1 MSDPGINSIRSISI
15 DRIEVAN
22 PRTRNPRIFREMVD
36 NIGRV
41 GLKKPITVTLISPAP
56 DERFRLICGQ
66 GRLEAYVMLKQTRIP
81 AVVLDADPA
90 NAMVMSL
97 VENVA
102 RRKPPVWEH
111 VQEIQAL
118 IQRGYS
124 AVEIALKT
132 GLEVEHVE
140 GLRMLIDQGEQHL
153 IVSVEA
159 GTMPLGVALEI
170 AKVNDAGARG
180 VLRQAYETGALR
192 GRKLA
197 IVKRVIDRR
206 RRTGKKVH
214 SGQDQTV
221 EGSVKAMV
229 KEYQDDAARKKAFV
243 DLAVGVNE
251 QMSVITEALFTLLQ
265 SPDLV
270 LLLKNNS
277 LLEMP
282 AQLAQRLIEK
292 GVDISAAS

>member
-1 MSDPGINSIRSISI
+1 
-15 DRIEVAN
+15 
-22 PRTRNPRIFREMVD
+22 
-36 NIGRV
+36 
-41 GLKKPITVTLISPAP
+41 
-56 DERFRLICGQ
+56 
-66 GRLEAYVMLKQTRIP
+66 MLKQTHIP
-81 AVVLDADPA
+81 ALVLDADPA

-102 RRKPPVWEH
+102 RRKPPLWEH
-111 VQEIQAL
+111 IQEIQAL

-124 AVEIALKT
+124 DVEIALKT

-140 GLRMLIDQGEQHL
+140 GMRTLIDQGEQHL

-170 AKVNDAGARG
+170 AKVNDAGVRG

-197 IVKRVIDRR
+197 TVKRVIERR
-206 RRTGKKVH
+206 RRTGKTVQNGK
-214 SGQDQTV
+214 DQTV
-221 EGSVKAMV
+221 EASVNAMV
-229 KEYQDDAARKKAFV
+229 KEYQNDAARKKAFV
-243 DLAVGVNE
+243 EISVSVNE
-251 QMSVITEALFTLLQ
+251 QMSVISEALFTLFQ
-265 SPDLV
+265 SAEFV
-270 LLLKNNS
+270 LILKNNS

-292 GVDISAAS
+292 GIDISATS